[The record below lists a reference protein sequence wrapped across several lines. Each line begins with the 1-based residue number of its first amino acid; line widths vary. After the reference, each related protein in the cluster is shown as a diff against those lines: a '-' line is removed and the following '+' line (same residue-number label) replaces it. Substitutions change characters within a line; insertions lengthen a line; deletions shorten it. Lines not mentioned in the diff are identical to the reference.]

1 LYDNHISKL
10 TGVNPGNFGIEVDH
24 VPRAWQCCHTS
35 DLMLKRG
42 GWPRDILAPVG
53 GFVVPVVRQRET
65 LTSQLVK
72 VLTDRIHQGVLKPGD
87 RLPTEQDMIEEFSV
101 SRTVVREAITSL
113 KAAGLVASQQGVG
126 AFILKGGDASP
137 SFRIDGTSLNLVKDV
152 IDVLELRMGLE
163 SDAAALAAQRR
174 TQAHLDVMRS
184 ALDRMAAAIDA
195 SDDAVAPDLDFHRT
209 IAEATGNRH
218 FTHLFSY
225 LGSLM
230 IPRARIQTFRYF
242 AADRTEYLRR
252 VNREHE
258 DIHQAIKRQDVET
271 ARSAMRLHLSNS
283 RERLRLAMTDE
294 TAP

>member
-1 LYDNHISKL
+1 
-10 TGVNPGNFGIEVDH
+10 
-24 VPRAWQCCHTS
+24 
-35 DLMLKRG
+35 
-42 GWPRDILAPVG
+42 
-53 GFVVPVVRQRET
+53 VRQRET

-72 VLTDRIHQGVLKPGD
+72 VLTRRIHEGALKPGD
-87 RLPTEQDMIEEFSV
+87 RLPTEQELIEEFSV

-126 AFILKGGDASP
+126 AFVLQGDATP
-137 SFRIDGTSLNLVKDV
+137 SFRIDGTSLNLIKDV
-152 IDVLELRMGLE
+152 IAVLELRAALE

-174 TQAHLDVMRS
+174 SPAHVDAMRD

-195 SDDAVAPDLDFHRT
+195 SEDAVAPDLDFHRT

-230 IPRARIQTFRYF
+230 IPRARIQTFKYF

-258 DIHQAIKRQDVET
+258 DIFQAIRRQDVEA

-283 RERLRLAMTDE
+283 RERLRLAMAAE
-294 TAP
+294 TAERS

>member
-1 LYDNHISKL
+1 MPQCEAVRNMLSYNLANAK
-10 TGVNPGNFGIEVDH
+10 TGVERPPGKAAGEDVCLS
-24 VPRAWQCCHTS
+24 Q
-35 DLMLKRG
+35 
-42 GWPRDILAPVG
+42 
-53 GFVVPVVRQRET
+53 VRQRET

-72 VLTDRIHQGVLKPGD
+72 VLTQRIHEGALKPGD
-87 RLPTEQDMIEEFSV
+87 RLPTELELIEEFQV
-101 SRTVVREAITSL
+101 SRTVVREALTSL

-126 AFILKGGDASP
+126 AFVLKGDATP
-137 SFRIDGTSLNLVKDV
+137 SFRIDGTSLNLIKDV
-152 IDVLELRMGLE
+152 IAVLELRIAIE
-163 SDAAALAAQRR
+163 SEAAALAAQRR
-174 TQAHLDVMRS
+174 SASQVAAMRD

-230 IPRARIQTFRYF
+230 IPRARIQTFKYF

-252 VNREHE
+252 VNREHD
-258 DIHQAIKRQDVET
+258 DIYEAIKRQDADS

-283 RERLRLAMTDE
+283 RERLRLAMAAEAGDRS
-294 TAP
+294 